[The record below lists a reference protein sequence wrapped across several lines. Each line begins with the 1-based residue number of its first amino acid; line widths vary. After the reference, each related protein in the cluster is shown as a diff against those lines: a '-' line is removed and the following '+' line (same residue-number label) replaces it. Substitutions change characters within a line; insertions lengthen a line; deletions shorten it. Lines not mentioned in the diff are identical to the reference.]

1 MDSQTRR
8 YIKFN
13 GYLIFV
19 FTLIIVFYET
29 WSLTIDT
36 LYANQQYIVFE
47 ENILIRRNL
56 TGRWV
61 LAVTWVVALASYF
74 MAMHWEDGE
83 FLKPALLLYAVEVV
97 LLLAQDLMRTLRED
111 GSERFIKDA
120 QYLFF
125 FTVLVSYLMYTLHML
140 QVIFKRSNLMRKS
153 VQYKVN
159 LVNCTSASLAG
170 SCVVWS
176 DGLCL
181 LSESCFIW
189 RNNNNTFLEHRAEM
203 FLFGS
208 RRSMEI
214 KKLRFVET
222 YLTMHFMER
231 DESSYGWRS
240 L

>member
-1 MDSQTRR
+1 MDTQTRR

-29 WSLTIDT
+29 WSLAIDT

-97 LLLAQDLMRTLRED
+97 LLLAQDLMRTLRHD

-125 FTVLVSYLMYTLHML
+125 FAVLVTYLMYTLHIL

-159 LVNCTSASLAG
+159 LVNCTSASLGG
-170 SCVVWS
+170 SCVV
-176 DGLCL
+176 
-181 LSESCFIW
+181 
-189 RNNNNTFLEHRAEM
+189 
-203 FLFGS
+203 
-208 RRSMEI
+208 
-214 KKLRFVET
+214 
-222 YLTMHFMER
+222 
-231 DESSYGWRS
+231 
-240 L
+240 